1 MVLTSD
7 ILEFNCCDCDA
18 EIPFSLADAA
28 EKTTV
33 IECPQCLKKY
43 GFGSSPLQKKLKL
56 FIALCSTIRDCEEIL
71 GDANVAVDVGPN
83 KVKVPFKLL
92 LTRLRSTIDLKI
104 GDKTI
109 CVSYRTEPM
118 QVANAV
124 EKRKK
129 G

>member
-7 ILEFNCCDCDA
+7 ILEFTCCDCET

-33 IECPQCLKKY
+33 IECPKCLKKY
-43 GFGSSPLQKKLKL
+43 GFSSGPLQKKLKL
-56 FIALCSTIRDCEEIL
+56 FITLCKTIRDCEEIL
-71 GDANVAVDVGPN
+71 GDANVAVDVGHN
-83 KVKVPFKLL
+83 HVKVPFKLL

-104 GDKTI
+104 GDKTMS
-109 CVSYRTEPM
+109 VSYRTEPM
-118 QVANAV
+118 QVAHAL

>member
-7 ILEFNCCDCDA
+7 TLEFNCCECDA

-28 EKTTV
+28 SKTTIV
-33 IECPQCLKKY
+33 ECPKCAKKY
-43 GFGSSPLQKKLKL
+43 GFSSGPLQKKLKL
-56 FIALCSTIRDCEEIL
+56 FISLCKTIRDCEEIL
-71 GDANVAVDVGPN
+71 GDSNVTVDVGPTQ
-83 KVKVPFKLL
+83 VKVPFKLL

-104 GDKTI
+104 GDKALS
-109 CVSYRTEPM
+109 VSYRTEPM
-118 QVANAV
+118 QVAAAI